1 MIERRHFR
9 LHIRGDREPR
19 SGEDD
24 SGSAAGLS
32 ETGTS
37 FRAKAGAFGGC
48 DPMGMTSRRARRR
61 PESQTDV
68 HQQRHHGI
76 ARNQR
81 TTHSRHPAFRPRD
94 FAQPCS
100 VPNQWALYGACGM
113 LGESCAR
120 LDLSLVAS
128 SRFSCRSFASK
139 NQNKENRWRDDF
151 GLAGITGIQLRDPGQ
166 MGAYL
171 RSTLFCRGFRHR
183 RLVFDWAQPA
193 FRETCFQFPAR
204 WNVLSERRVRV
215 RIAG

>member
-1 MIERRHFR
+1 MDRDRACGRAGDAPYVGYVPSILMARDQKIKTGCSKAVIERRHFR

-19 SGEDD
+19 SGEDS

-94 FAQPCS
+94 FAQHVQCAKPVGPVRS
-100 VPNQWALYGACGM
+100 VRD
-113 LGESCAR
+113 AR
-120 LDLSLVAS
+120 RIL
-128 SRFSCRSFASK
+128 RT
-139 NQNKENRWRDDF
+139 F
-151 GLAGITGIQLRDPGQ
+151 GLV
-166 MGAYL
+166 
-171 RSTLFCRGFRHR
+171 S
-183 RLVFDWAQPA
+183 
-193 FRETCFQFPAR
+193 
-204 WNVLSERRVRV
+204 RRVLAILLPVV
-215 RIAG
+215 RIEKPK